1 MGIASILGSYVYK
14 ASYDDL
20 PQNVIT
26 STKDRLLD
34 FLGTAFDSHWR
45 TPMEPVIRVLKAYSA
60 KEEATVIGEG
70 VKLPCGFAA
79 MVNSAYNISDG
90 SRFAGQHP
98 ACVVIPAALAVS
110 EARCN
115 TKVVSGKELILAIV
129 LGYEVMLRIGQ
140 AMYPSAHERGF
151 SPTTIHG
158 TMGAAAAA
166 SKLLGLDEESTINVL
181 SIASLMSHGLQAA
194 DRAPYPLFDFQVG
207 RASEA
212 GVLCALVAQ
221 AGLKGSDEI
230 LEEGFFPAFSD
241 KYHLDVVSKGLGQD
255 YVIPKTY
262 LKMHG
267 GCRHMHAPIDA
278 ALYIKNKHD
287 IHWEDIEQI
296 KVKTYA
302 TGLAVCNIKDPQTGR
317 QAEYTINFGVP
328 AALIYGDVSRDRFTD
343 STLWNDQVQQLMRKT
358 IVEHDPELEREYPQ
372 KRPTIVEITTKSGKV
387 FSHKLDLA
395 KGEPEN
401 PLSKAEIEN
410 KFNYMAFKVVNE
422 ETRRKIIDYV
432 NRLETMEDITGLFPL
447 LKATSRA

>member
-45 TPMEPVIRVLKAYSA
+45 TPMEPVIRVLKAYGA

-98 ACVVIPAALAVS
+98 ALVVIPAALAVS
-110 EARCN
+110 EARCS
-115 TKVVSGKELILAIV
+115 TKAVSGKELILAIV
-129 LGYEVMLRIGQ
+129 LGYEVMFRVGQ
-140 AMYPSAHERGF
+140 AMYPSAHRRGF
-151 SPTTIHG
+151 CPTTIHG
-158 TMGAAAAA
+158 TMGVAAAA
-166 SKLLGLDEESTINVL
+166 SKLLSLTEESTINAL
-181 SIASLMSHGLQAA
+181 SIASLMSHGLQIAG
-194 DRAPYPLFDFQVG
+194 RAPHPLFSFQVG

-241 KYHLDVVSKGLGQD
+241 EYHLDLIEKNLGQD
-255 YVIPKTY
+255 YALPKTY
-262 LKMHG
+262 IKLHG
-267 GCRHMHAPIDA
+267 GVRASHASVDA
-278 ALYIKNKHD
+278 TQYLVNK
-287 IHWEDIEQI
+287 
-296 KVKTYA
+296 Y
-302 TGLAVCNIKDPQTGR
+302 GLKPGDVEKIRIREYGTAFAILIKDPKNGR
-317 QAEYTINFGVP
+317 QAEYSIPFIVSI
-328 AALIYGDVSRDRFTD
+328 ALIYGAVSLDRFTD
-343 STLWNDQVQQLMRKT
+343 TTLKSEPIQQLMRKIT
-358 IVEHDPELEREYPQ
+358 VEHDPELDKEFPQ
-372 KRPTIVEITTKSGKV
+372 KRPSIVEITTKDGKV
-387 FSHKLDLA
+387 FSHRVDLA

-401 PLSKAEIEN
+401 PLSKSEIED
-410 KFNYMAFKVVNE
+410 KFNHMASKVVNE
-422 ETRRKIIDYV
+422 ETRQKIIDCV
-432 NRLETMEDITGLFPL
+432 NRLETIDDITGLFPL
-447 LKATSRA
+447 LKATSSA